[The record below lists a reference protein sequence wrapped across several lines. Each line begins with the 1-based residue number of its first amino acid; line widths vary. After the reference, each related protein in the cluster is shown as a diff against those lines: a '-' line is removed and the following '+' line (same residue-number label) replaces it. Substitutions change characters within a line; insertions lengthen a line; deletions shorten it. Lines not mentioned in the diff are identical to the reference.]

1 MALTNGI
8 KDAFYVA
15 VGFGVIG
22 FQKAQVRRVE
32 LERQLKDQARGFE
45 TQTETLRK
53 QVEEQVDGLRTQFA
67 AIAKLVDARVEPVL
81 DQVEERVEE
90 LEARLPEQVQELVK
104 RSRTAAHEVRTE
116 LRERLAGAGAAA

>member
-1 MALTNGI
+1 MALKNNI

-32 LERQLKDQARGFE
+32 LERQLKEQARDLE
-45 TQTETLRK
+45 AQTETLRK
-53 QVEEQVDGLRTQFA
+53 QFEEQVGGLRTQLTE
-67 AIAKLVDARVEPVL
+67 IVKLVDARVEPVL

-90 LEARLPEQVQELVK
+90 LEALLPEQVQELVK

-116 LRERLAGAGAAA
+116 LRERLTGAAA